1 MLTIG
6 EMAKETGVAIQTIR
20 HYETTGLLPR
30 SLRSNGNQRRYGQ
43 NHLESLGF
51 IKHAREL
58 GFSLEDIREFI
69 NLEYQQKKGECNNVK
84 AILERHLSGV
94 KARIKALR
102 RLEKELTRMKA
113 SCPHPDLE
121 NCHILATLHDFRHDH
136 CLSQEHGGEALQD
149 MPKRKT
155 LKGNKD

>member
-6 EMAKETGVAIQTIR
+6 DMAKETGVAVQTIR
-20 HYETTGLLPR
+20 HYESTGLLPR
-30 SLRSNGNQRRYGQ
+30 SLRSSGNQRRYGQ
-43 NHLESLGF
+43 SHLESLGF

-58 GFSLEDIREFI
+58 GFSIEDIRELI
-69 NLEYQQKKGECNNVK
+69 NLERQGKKEKCKDATV
-84 AILERHLSGV
+84 IVERHLSGV

-113 SCPHPDLE
+113 SCPHIDLE

-136 CLSQEHGGEALQD
+136 CLSGQHGGGALQEL
-149 MPKRKT
+149 PKRKSSPVQS
-155 LKGNKD
+155 